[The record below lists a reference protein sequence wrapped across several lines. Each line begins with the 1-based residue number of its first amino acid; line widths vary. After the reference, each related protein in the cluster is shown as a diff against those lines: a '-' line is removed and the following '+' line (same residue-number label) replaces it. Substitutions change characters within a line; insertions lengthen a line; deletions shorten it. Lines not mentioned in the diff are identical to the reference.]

1 MSEVSTLFQLK
12 GNGGR
17 TSGATFPM
25 KKNFAGVK
33 VIGESIS
40 LMLLE

>member
-1 MSEVSTLFQLK
+1 MSEVSILFKFK

-25 KKNFAGVK
+25 KNNFAGVK
-33 VIGESIS
+33 VIGESIKS
-40 LMLLE
+40 YVT